1 MKKVKL
7 FEEFVN
13 EASSSV
19 CKKLVKE
26 LKKHGSFQS
35 IVDNGDNS
43 ISFDFQYGDI
53 EDVYYNCDLQEIQI
67 ADDNYGEW
75 NHEAEP
81 DAYEIAD
88 VLTRYLQYD
97 N

>member
-7 FEEFVN
+7 FEDFVN

-53 EDVYYNCDLQEIQI
+53 EDVLYDCDNQEIKI
-67 ADDNYGEW
+67 SDDNYGEW
-75 NHEAEP
+75 NSDVEP
-81 DAYEIAD
+81 DAYEIAE
-88 VLTRYLQYD
+88 VLTKYLQYD

>member
-1 MKKVKL
+1 MKNIKL

-13 EASSSV
+13 EASSSAF
-19 CKKLVKE
+19 KKLVKE

-35 IVDNGDNS
+35 IVDNKDNS

-53 EDVYYNCDLQEIQI
+53 ENVLYDCDAQEIKI
-67 ADDNYGEW
+67 PDDNYGEW
-75 NHEAEP
+75 NDEAEP

-88 VLTRYLQYD
+88 VLTRYLQYE